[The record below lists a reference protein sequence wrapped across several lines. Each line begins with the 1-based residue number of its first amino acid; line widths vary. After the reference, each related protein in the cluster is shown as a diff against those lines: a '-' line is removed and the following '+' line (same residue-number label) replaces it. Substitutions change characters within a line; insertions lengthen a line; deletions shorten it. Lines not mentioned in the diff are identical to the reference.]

1 MTDTTDTDLEPSTPL
16 LVVPSVAPAIAD
28 VMQRLRLDED
38 LQQDA
43 ENSIPE
49 AVAEC
54 ESILERKLYATAQEL
69 ADAKDPKGLVI
80 QPDVTAAILLL
91 IDATVGANSVQDAET
106 KRSRAESILLRRAY
120 RGV

>member
-16 LVVPSVAPAIAD
+16 PVVPSVAPTIED

-43 ENSIPE
+43 ENAIPE

-54 ESILERKLYATAQEL
+54 ESILERKLYVSVQALE
-69 ADAKDPKGLVI
+69 DAKDPKGLVI
-80 QPDVTAAILLL
+80 QPDVTAAMLLL
-91 IDATVGANSVQDAET
+91 IDAAVGANTVQDSET
-106 KRSRAESILLRRAY
+106 KRGRAESILLRRAY

>member
-16 LVVPSVAPAIAD
+16 PVVPSVAPAIAD

-43 ENSIPE
+43 ENAIPE
-49 AVAEC
+49 AISEC
-54 ESILERKLYATAQEL
+54 ESILERKLYATKQEL
-69 ADAKDPKGLVI
+69 ADANDSKGLVI

-106 KRSRAESILLRRAY
+106 KRSRAETILLRRAY

>member
-1 MTDTTDTDLEPSTPL
+1 MTDITDTDLEPSTPL
-16 LVVPSVAPAIAD
+16 PVVPSVAPTIED
-28 VMQRLRLDED
+28 VMERLRLDED

-43 ENSIPE
+43 ENAIPE

-54 ESILERKLYATAQEL
+54 ESILERKLYATAQAL
-69 ADAKDPKGLVI
+69 VDAKDSKGLVI

-91 IDATVGANSVQDAET
+91 IDAAVGANSVQDAET